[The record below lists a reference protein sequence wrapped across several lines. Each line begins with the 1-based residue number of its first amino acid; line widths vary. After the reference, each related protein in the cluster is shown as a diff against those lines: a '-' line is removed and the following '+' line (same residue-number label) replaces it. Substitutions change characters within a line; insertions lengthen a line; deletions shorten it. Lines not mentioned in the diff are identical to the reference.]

1 LGQQRFLPLDLLELN
16 NFFPTMTTS
25 IRVRFAGLH
34 RQYTAVPWN
43 IPNHPYPFQPI
54 PADATSIVVPTG
66 GIFINGQG
74 HRLPEKLTLDEAPTW
89 GYNDDENDTE
99 IIFAQATSPTSRF
112 CLRMVLDVN
121 KVIRD
126 KKSKR
131 YRTLSRLVKDAK
143 FHSTYLAYAEGLMV
157 PIHYGM
163 WQMDTGDWAS
173 KILFSITQ
181 WCGISWN
188 ELSHTRMNTEA
199 NRYESSPSLYCISL
213 IHPYS
218 ILVGRTFEALHDHGV
233 QWGNLADFEDFRHA
247 IIDVNAP
254 GLSREDLLNGKAPCY
269 IVGFSEAYAT
279 HYCMRKL
286 PILPLG
292 SYVPLEEVCCD
303 EIASVLI
310 LLDFMEKSEISM
322 YVS

>member
-1 LGQQRFLPLDLLELN
+1 VAFYDSIICQRHFHLGQQRFLPLDLLELN

-143 FHSTYLAYAEGLMV
+143 FHSTYLAYAEGLMM
-157 PIHYGM
+157 G
-163 WQMDTGDWAS
+163 TGTALDRS
-173 KILFSITQ
+173 GRFVHVCSQSPLKFSCSVVFCLTQ
-181 WCGISWN
+181 AVDHQSFAEKSVC
-188 ELSHTRMNTEA
+188 
-199 NRYESSPSLYCISL
+199 L
-213 IHPYS
+213 IHIYVYPD
-218 ILVGRTFEALHDHGV
+218 EK
-233 QWGNLADFEDFRHA
+233 
-247 IIDVNAP
+247 II
-254 GLSREDLLNGKAPCY
+254 
-269 IVGFSEAYAT
+269 I
-279 HYCMRKL
+279 
-286 PILPLG
+286 
-292 SYVPLEEVCCD
+292 
-303 EIASVLI
+303 
-310 LLDFMEKSEISM
+310 
-322 YVS
+322 

>member
-1 LGQQRFLPLDLLELN
+1 
-16 NFFPTMTTS
+16 
-25 IRVRFAGLH
+25 
-34 RQYTAVPWN
+34 
-43 IPNHPYPFQPI
+43 
-54 PADATSIVVPTG
+54 
-66 GIFINGQG
+66 
-74 HRLPEKLTLDEAPTW
+74 
-89 GYNDDENDTE
+89 
-99 IIFAQATSPTSRF
+99 
-112 CLRMVLDVN
+112 
-121 KVIRD
+121 
-126 KKSKR
+126 
-131 YRTLSRLVKDAK
+131 VKDAK

-310 LLDFMEKSEISM
+310 LLDFMEKSETSM
-322 YVS
+322 YVSSMAGY